1 MTVNH
6 ARVCATLA
14 AMVKTKCFATWGMMT
29 MVALWDHI
37 APMVM
42 EIVLQLVILIADL
55 MTHIATPAMMI
66 IPAVTWEVIVLLA
79 TIWEISYALESARPI
94 VIMRQERRGVRTL
107 LMKMDVRLEIRV
119 CQKERNVLLYAHTYH
134 ILNVIGKPKICA
146 GAEKTPM
153 DVTWVTIAFH
163 AIVDQLETMVNHAGI
178 CVTLHHATAK
188 VMWFVT
194 VDTIIMVVGWV
205 PIATNH
211 GVIALQFAMYHA
223 PQTWLI
229 ATLEWMK
236 MVVG

>member
-1 MTVNH
+1 VNH
-6 ARVCATLA
+6 AQVCATLA
-14 AMVKTKCFATWGMMT
+14 ALVKTQRFATWGMMT

-37 APMVM
+37 VPMAM
-42 EIVLQLVILIADL
+42 EIVLQLVMLIADL
-55 MTHIATPAMMI
+55 MKNIATPAMMI
-66 IPAVTWEVIVLLA
+66 TTVTWEVIVLLA
-79 TIWEISYALESARPI
+79 TIWEISNALESARSL
-94 VIMRQERRGVRTL
+94 VGKERRGVRTL
-107 LMKMDVRLEIRV
+107 LMKMDVRQEIRV
-119 CQKERNVLLYAHTYH
+119 CQKERNVLLYARTYH

-178 CVTLHHATAK
+178 CVTLQHATAK